1 MRTTLYLSFIL
12 LLCTATANA
21 KIIFTVDE
29 DGISKIYVMND
40 NGRNITQIND
50 NAYYEYRPIWSP
62 NGRQIVF
69 IRDTTPNDWSTHPD
83 IFIMNA
89 NGTNARQLSD
99 GVTTVGEMRISPDGK
114 KVLYLTAFVG
124 INILD
129 IDTRNTEK
137 ILPSTH
143 GYHCDWSP
151 DGKQIVFINDD
162 HDIIEKN
169 LWIVDA
175 NGDNPQQFTH
185 PDPEK
190 GEIHRFVPRW
200 SPDGKQM
207 LYSEMDIDVERIDRE
222 DGGFG
227 LRMRADGTFRI
238 IIHNMDDDTTRTL
251 KMPDNWYPSSL
262 SWMDG
267 QQSVLFSAY
276 EYEEDNRGPVVVKIY
291 KYDLAT
297 DEITFLT
304 EGSRPHW
311 NGGELSISP
320 IGKQSIRWAE
330 LKAK

>member
-1 MRTTLYLSFIL
+1 MRTTLYLSLVL
-12 LLCTATANA
+12 LLCAATANA
-21 KIIFTVDE
+21 KIIFTADE
-29 DGISKIYVMND
+29 DGISKIYVMDD
-40 NGRNITQIND
+40 NGHNIRKISD
-50 NAYYEYRPIWSP
+50 NPYADWRPVWSP

-69 IRDTTPNDWSTHPD
+69 KREFKRDTTPNNMSTHAD

-99 GVTTVGEMRISPDGK
+99 GETTVGEMRISPDGK

-162 HDIIEKN
+162 HDVIEKN

-175 NGDNPQQFTH
+175 NGDNLQQFTH

-190 GEIHRFVPRW
+190 GKIHRFFPRW
-200 SPDGKQM
+200 SPGGKQM
-207 LYSEMDIDVERIDRE
+207 LYSEMDI
-222 DGGFG
+222 G
-227 LRMRADGTFRI
+227 DGTFRI

-251 KMPDNWYPSSL
+251 KMPENWNPSSL
-262 SWMDG
+262 AWMDG

-276 EYEEDNRGPVVVKIY
+276 EYERDNRRPVVVKIY

-297 DEITFLT
+297 DGITFLT

-311 NGGELSISP
+311 NGGELSVSP
-320 IGKQSIRWAE
+320 IGNQSIRWAE